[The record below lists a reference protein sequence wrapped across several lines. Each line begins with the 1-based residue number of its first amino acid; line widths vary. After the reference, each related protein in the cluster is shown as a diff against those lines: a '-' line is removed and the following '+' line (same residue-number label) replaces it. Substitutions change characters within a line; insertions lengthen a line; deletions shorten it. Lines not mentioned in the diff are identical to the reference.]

1 VTGKLVLENLKH
13 RPMRSLL
20 SILLI
25 GVPVTLILCLV
36 GLSRGFLQDSQTRQ
50 RGIGADIVIRPK
62 SSSLLSLNSAPIP
75 QQMVAYVAKQPHVKM
90 ATGVFSVAAEG
101 VTLGA
106 AGINY
111 DEFARMSGGFKF
123 RSGGPFQR
131 PDDVIFD
138 DYYADQTKSR
148 VGDTITLLNSKWHV
162 CGIMESGKLS
172 HIVLPIDTLRERNG
186 NTGNVNQIYIKLDD
200 PAYTQ
205 ATIDYLKSPAGRLED
220 YPIFSMEAFTSALN
234 VNNVPALAGFIAV
247 VMGIGVVIGFAVVCL
262 SMYMAVLQRT
272 REIGILKSLGAS
284 KGFILGI
291 ILSEALFLGL
301 GGTILG
307 ILMSYGAAAL
317 IHALKPASL
326 PMIIVYEWWW
336 IAGAITVIGALLG
349 ALYPGLTAAAHDP
362 IEALS
367 YE

>member
-36 GLSRGFLQDSQTRQ
+36 GLSHGFIEDSQKRA
-50 RGIGADIVIRPK
+50 RGIGADILIRPK
-62 SSSLLSLNSAPIP
+62 TSSILSLSAAPIP
-75 QQMVAYVAKQPHVKM
+75 QQLVGYVAKQPHVKM
-90 ATGVFSVAAEG
+90 ALGVFSVTVEG

-106 AGINY
+106 TGIDY
-111 DEFARMSGGFKF
+111 QEFARMSGGFTF
-123 RSGGPFQR
+123 LAGGPFQR
-131 PDDVIFD
+131 PDDVIID
-138 DYYADQTKSR
+138 DYYADQTRAR
-148 VGDTITLLNSKWHV
+148 VGDTVTLLNSKWHL

-186 NTGNVNQIYIKLDD
+186 NQGNVNIIYIKLDD

-205 ATIDYLKSPAGRLED
+205 ATIDYLKGPARLEG
-220 YPIFSMEAFTSALN
+220 YPIYSMKEFTSLLN
-234 VNNVPALAGFIAV
+234 VDNVPALAGFIAV

-284 KGFILGI
+284 KSFILGI

-301 GGTILG
+301 GGTVLG
-307 ILMSYGAAAL
+307 ILMSYGAASL
-317 IHALKPASL
+317 IHFLKPASL
-326 PMIIVYEWWW
+326 PMIIVYGWWPR
-336 IAGAITVIGALLG
+336 AGAITVLGALLG